1 MSRYNEQYV
10 KLDELGKVGRG
21 KSKHRPRNDSS
32 LFGGNYP
39 FIQTGD
45 VRKAEF
51 YLTEFSE
58 TYNEKG
64 LAQSKL
70 WDKDTLCITIAANIA
85 ENAILGIKAC
95 FPDSIIG
102 FLPDK
107 KKADLKFIKYCLD
120 TYKIQI
126 QSISQG
132 ATQDNLSL
140 EKLRSINFLVPE
152 LSTQKM
158 IGSVLFN
165 YDQLIEN
172 NTKRIAIL
180 EQMAEQI
187 YKEWFVRMRFPGH
200 QNTKFIKGIPEGWE
214 VKKISDICNI
224 MSGGTPSTKISEY
237 WDGSIPFFTPKDVP
251 DSFYCLSTIQNI
263 TETGLRKC
271 NSKLY
276 PKNTIMLTARGTVGK
291 ISLLNTAMA
300 MNQSCFALSSSE
312 FSNFYLF
319 MLLRAQMEAFK
330 KMANGATF
338 DSIVLRTFDMLKV
351 VHPPKGLINQ
361 YADITAPIFNELSTL
376 AETIE
381 KLTESRNLLLPRLI
395 SGKLSVEKLSKTL
408 QEAV

>member
-214 VKKISDICNI
+214 VIQFQKIVQEIRKGIKKEQINPNIEYVGLEHLPVKSLILSNWGKGEDIDSDKLRFETNDILFCKIRPYLHKVAIAPFNGICSTDTIIMRPLKPEYQHYSSLIAISNVFVD
-224 MSGGTPSTKISEY
+224 
-237 WDGSIPFFTPKDVP
+237 F
-251 DSFYCLSTIQNI
+251 
-263 TETGLRKC
+263 
-271 NSKLY
+271 
-276 PKNTIMLTARGTVGK
+276 
-291 ISLLNTAMA
+291 
-300 MNQSCFALSSSE
+300 
-312 FSNFYLF
+312 
-319 MLLRAQMEAFK
+319 
-330 KMANGATF
+330 
-338 DSIVLRTFDMLKV
+338 
-351 VHPPKGLINQ
+351 
-361 YADITAPIFNELSTL
+361 ADITSNGTKMPRADWKVLKKFQCLYPGEELLLKFNKMVTPLLEECKILMGQNKTL
-376 AETIE
+376 ES
-381 KLTESRNLLLPRLI
+381 SRNLLLPRLI
-395 SGKLSVEKLSKTL
+395 SGKLSVEKLSATL